1 MSQHR
6 IPTTKSK
13 YYVPKETFLTVV
25 HYCKQYPLW
34 VDELSIEPDMNK
46 GIDYDR
52 ERVQTSPSA
61 DQVPNI
67 AIRRAE
73 IDRKRKQLED
83 TAHMVADDLAPWV
96 IRGACYDLPYHYL
109 RTQGIPCGKDLYY
122 SLRRKFYYEMAKR
135 I

>member
-6 IPTTKSK
+6 TPSEKSK

-34 VDELSIEPDMNK
+34 VDELSIVPDMNK
-46 GIDYDR
+46 AIDYARD
-52 ERVQTSPSA
+52 RVQTSPSA
-61 DQVPNI
+61 DQVENI

-83 TAHMVADDLAPWV
+83 TAHEVADDLSPWV
-96 IRGACYDLPYHYL
+96 IRGVCYDLPYYYL
-109 RTQGIPCGKDLYY
+109 KTQGIPCGKDKYY
-122 SLRRKFYYEMAKR
+122 DLRREFYWRMSKL

>member
-6 IPTTKSK
+6 TPSEKSK

-25 HYCKQYPLW
+25 HWCKQYPLW

-46 GIDYDR
+46 AVVYDR
-52 ERVQTSPSA
+52 DRVQTSPSA
-61 DQVPNI
+61 DQVENI

-83 TAHMVADDLAPWV
+83 TAHEVADDLAPWI
-96 IRGACYDLPYHYL
+96 IRGVCYDLPYYYL
-109 RTQGIPCGKDLYY
+109 KMQGIPCSKDVYY
-122 SLRRKFYYEMAKR
+122 VLRRKFYYEMAKR